1 MYFSSGIG
9 SGSPPRIGSGS
20 GPRSGIGS
28 GSGPRSGESVVGVDV
43 SSGSGSGSG
52 SSSGSKVVFYVAV
65 RGSVCGMIR
74 EKRVIEDDEN
84 KNELEDL
91 NNDINENNSI
101 NNDDESSIN
110 NGSGNDN
117 EGNNNGNNKNNGDGN
132 NNRNDGNNKNEGN
145 NNENSNIDNNDDDL
159 HSLLSAMQSSTFTFT
174 DFSSL
179 GTDEKN
185 EKKHF
190 EELKLQHNWV
200 DREIEINSYEDR
212 LYENSLNLF
221 FKILE
226 QDEINEKEQE
236 KKLKN
241 EENNVS
247 GGEEKINQK
256 RNSITNKS
264 IVSTTNITNVP
275 DLNLKNNNNKN
286 EIEKKNENLNMA
298 VSPSSRFQN
307 LTQGPVQGLS
317 IMRVNGPR
325 LEPLHCVFS
334 LHQKEVEKN
343 GPSQKGKNKN

>member
-1 MYFSSGIG
+1 M
-9 SGSPPRIGSGS
+9 
-20 GPRSGIGS
+20 
-28 GSGPRSGESVVGVDV
+28 DV
-43 SSGSGSGSG
+43 SSGSKGSESKGGGSSGGSGSGSG

-110 NGSGNDN
+110 IEGGSNNNDN
-117 EGNNNGNNKNNGDGN
+117 NNNGKNDGN
-132 NNRNDGNNKNEGN
+132 NNNKNDGNNKNEGN

-185 EKKHF
+185 EKKYF
-190 EELKLQHNWV
+190 DELKLQHNWV

-256 RNSITNKS
+256 RNSLTNKS

-343 GPSQKGKNKN
+343 GPSQKGKI